1 MTEAIQKSLRESPW
15 ARWTAMVVV
24 SLSMFGAYYFNYVGS
39 SIKPILEIA
48 LGWTSKDIG
57 TYTGSY
63 GWFNVFFLMLIFSG
77 LILDKLGIRVTGLGA
92 TAMMAIGTALNY
104 WAMTAM
110 PAHMLAQ
117 HVTLPLVGQLPMQVF
132 MSCLGFA
139 IFGIGSEATG
149 ITLSKAIVKWFKGK
163 EMALAM
169 GLQMSIARLGTAL
182 ALAISL
188 PLAIKFTYSTP
199 ILLAFVLML
208 LGLVAFIT
216 YVIMDIKLDKSEA
229 NIEIEEEEPFRVKDI
244 LSIVNNKAFWYIA
257 ILCVLFYGAV
267 FPFLFFAPDFIINK
281 YHVAAKYAGYI
292 PALLPA
298 GTILL
303 TPLFGYIYDRKG
315 KGATIMIIGAVML
328 LIVHSF
334 LAVPFLNNWI
344 FAALMIITLG
354 VAFSLVPSAMWPSV
368 PKIIPEKR
376 LGTAY
381 AVIFYIQNIGLVVI
395 PTVLGVVLTMSNPS
409 VSPNKMLI
417 KSSIEQSFHKVLVDH
432 KFTYTKKDLQ
442 IAIDKSTG
450 NVVDSIVKNTFYT
463 PTQEKNINKAA
474 IEQEL
479 IQNNL
484 DAAGHFTLING
495 NRATLIALGKVFTRA
510 SYPIIK
516 KEKLN
521 ITYNYEND
529 ILIFVLLGV
538 LSVIFSFLL
547 KMEDKKKGYGLE
559 MPNMEKKAEA
569 IEAKMEGE

>member
-1 MTEAIQKSLRESPW
+1 MTEAIQKSLRESFW
-15 ARWTAMVVV
+15 ARWTAMFVV
-24 SLSMFGAYYFNYVGS
+24 SMSMFGAYYFNYVGS
-39 SIKPILEIA
+39 TIKPILETA
-48 LGWTSKDIG
+48 LGWTSSDIG

-77 LILDKLGIRVTGLGA
+77 LILDKLGIRITGLGA

-110 PAHMLAQ
+110 PAHMLAM

-132 MSCLGFA
+132 LSCLGFA

-182 ALAISL
+182 ALGLSL
-188 PLAIKFTYSTP
+188 PIAIKYTYSTP

-208 LGLVAFIT
+208 VGLVAFIT
-216 YVIMDIKLDKSEA
+216 YIVMDIKLDKSEA
-229 NIEIEEEEPFRVKDI
+229 NIEVEEEEPFRVKDI
-244 LSIVNNKAFWYIA
+244 VSIVSNKAFWYIA

-281 YHVAAKYAGYI
+281 YHVAPKLAGYI
-292 PALLPA
+292 PMLLPF
-298 GTILL
+298 GTIFL
-303 TPLFGYIYDRKG
+303 TPLFGYIYDSKG

-334 LAVPFLNNWI
+334 LAVPFLNHWL
-344 FAALMIITLG
+344 FAAIMIIILG
-354 VAFSLVPSAMWPSV
+354 IAFSLVPSAMWPSV
-368 PKIIPEKR
+368 PKFIPEKK

-395 PTVLGVVLTMSNPS
+395 PTILGIVLTMSNPS

-417 KSSIEQSFHKVLVDH
+417 KSSIEQSFQKTLA
-432 KFTYTKKDLQ
+432 TNQINYNKKDLK
-442 IAIDKSTG
+442 IAIDKATG
-450 NVVDSIVKNTFYT
+450 RVVDSIVQNTFYT
-463 PTQEKNINKAA
+463 PTPEKDINKAA
-474 IEQEL
+474 LQSNIVAS
-479 IQNNL
+479 NMN
-484 DAAGHFTLING
+484 AASQSGLKDG
-495 NRATLIALGKVFTRA
+495 SRA
-510 SYPIIK
+510 SLLALARTFTKSTYPIIK

-521 ITYNYEND
+521 ITYNYEHD

-538 LSVIFSFLL
+538 LSVIFGFLL
-547 KMEDKKKGYGLE
+547 KAEDKKKGYGLE
-559 MPNMEKKAEA
+559 LPNIEKKVEAMEAE
-569 IEAKMEGE
+569 MEG